1 VKENGHWE
9 IRTAEPQ
16 DKLNQNRNK
25 IGQWFFSSLSDC
37 IIEMKSRSA
46 DRRTDLARGV
56 EKLKIDPS
64 TC

>member
-1 VKENGHWE
+1 MATGFSRPY
-9 IRTAEPQ
+9 RTASL
-16 DKLNQNRNK
+16 KLKN
-25 IGQWFFSSLSDC
+25 
-37 IIEMKSRSA
+37 RSA